1 MIFCQMNDI
10 SVVSDGFGNML
21 KINLVRSPSLK
32 ALPFRVWASFWLK
45 TETKMK
51 TKTKLRQNQNEYGKQ
66 WCACVILVM
75 EQAEN

>member
-1 MIFCQMNDI
+1 MIFCRMNDI
-10 SVVSDGFGNML
+10 SVMSDGLGNML
-21 KINLVRSPSLK
+21 KINFER
-32 ALPFRVWASFWLK
+32 WASFWLK

-51 TKTKLRQNQNEYGKQ
+51 TKTKLRQNQTEYGKQ